1 MGLRIWRIRPLSSLI
16 VEVLKKNGRM
26 TDDKL
31 LDYVRAFYP
40 DVSMAELSRAL
51 MTLEMN
57 GFVYVASYMRG
68 RKIVELR
75 WDRLGREP

>member
-1 MGLRIWRIRPLSSLI
+1 MII
-16 VEVLKKNGRM
+16 EVLKKNGRM

-40 DVSMAELSRAL
+40 DVSMTEFNKAL

-57 GFVYVASYMRG
+57 GFIYVVSYARG
-68 RKIVELR
+68 KKQIELR
-75 WDRLGREP
+75 WERLGGQH

>member
-1 MGLRIWRIRPLSSLI
+1 MRVWKTLPLHSLI
-16 VEVLKKNGRM
+16 VEILKKNGRM

-40 DVSMAELSRAL
+40 EVSLSELNKAL

-57 GFVYVASYMRG
+57 GFVYVVSHVRD
-68 RKIVELR
+68 RKLVELR
-75 WDRLGREP
+75 WEKIGR